1 MSTLNISISRPI
13 IRLLVLSYSA
23 FRMSRCLNLNGSGQC
38 KMALVL
44 YMLALQ
50 DLQAQKSLRQ
60 NCMSCFSGLDKY
72 SLLST
77 HVGFV
82 GLCIVYMHLMGVC
95 VCNCCLISMESVKDS
110 GNQPYLHEENSN

>member
-1 MSTLNISISRPI
+1 MHVNNDRYAAFIFCLRGAGVGTLNISISRPI

-50 DLQAQKSLRQ
+50 DLQAQKSLR
-60 NCMSCFSGLDKY
+60 
-72 SLLST
+72 
-77 HVGFV
+77 
-82 GLCIVYMHLMGVC
+82 
-95 VCNCCLISMESVKDS
+95 
-110 GNQPYLHEENSN
+110 